1 MTSQPAAPIDP
12 VTCACGCGTVLRSP
26 GAKWARGHFHR
37 GEGTYAPLPDPG
49 EVPDL
54 EAMFPDEEE
63 GPGVYGSR
71 SVHEPPGGPELE
83 GLADELEPDPG
94 PADLGRERP
103 GVRTQ
108 AGTVKA
114 AVRRDIVAKLRF
126 ALGMPGEIWKI
137 RDPVCGGAF
146 VEQTPAMA
154 EAWADFVIDSPDLL
168 DWFTG
173 PGGGFMKAIKI
184 GTATWPV
191 AEAVVRHHV
200 IGHGHGEREHQ
211 AAGPGPD
218 LSRYAA

>member
-1 MTSQPAAPIDP
+1 MTSPQAAPINP
-12 VTCACGCGTVLRSP
+12 PTCACGCGTVLRSP
-26 GAKWARGHFHR
+26 GAKWARGHYLR

-54 EAMFPDEEE
+54 EAMFPDEAGQTYGPFPEHP
-63 GPGVYGSR
+63 GPGFGD
-71 SVHEPPGGPELE
+71 EDQAGEL
-83 GLADELEPDPG
+83 APDPA
-94 PADLGRERP
+94 PADLRNERP
-103 GVRTQ
+103 GTRTQ

-114 AVRRDIVAKLRF
+114 AVRRDIEAKLRF
-126 ALGMPGEIWKI
+126 ALGLPGEIWRI
-137 RDPVCGGAF
+137 RDPLCGGTF
-146 VEQTPAMA
+146 VEQTPQMA
-154 EAWADFVIDSPDLL
+154 AAWAEFIIDSPDLL

-200 IGHGHGEREHQ
+200 IGHGHGKRDDQ
-211 AAGPGPD
+211 AAGPD